1 MIEKQKMK
9 RIIVIY
15 WIFFALIELNGQPA
29 TENLIGKV
37 SFVSTQNIYVKFK
50 STSGISVGDTL
61 FLTSGD
67 ILIPALVVNNL
78 SSVSCLC
85 SSITDQN
92 IPVDHIV
99 IARTRSVKSG
109 DQQGENKIVKDV
121 VPEQGNISD
130 SVRQNAS
137 VPKNN
142 QLIRGSISVNSYSD
156 FSNSEVPGSQRF
168 RYTLSLNA
176 ANISGSKFSVETYIS
191 FRHKSGEWQEVKDD
205 IFSALKIYNLSLR
218 YDLNTTT
225 SLSFGRR
232 INPRISSMG
241 AIDGIQFEKS
251 INKFSFGILAGSR
264 PDYQNYSVDLSLFQY
279 GGYLSF
285 NTGNN
290 GKNSGSSLAYIE
302 QTNNF
307 KTDRRFLYFQHSNT
321 FIKNLWFLS
330 TVELDLFKLVNDV
343 PSTTLDLTGTYISLS
358 YRITKKISVSG
369 SYDARKNVMYY
380 ETYKSYI
387 DRLLEN
393 ELRQGFRLTGNW
405 RFADYM
411 IIGLQ
416 SGYRFLKSDP
426 HPSKNVYGY
435 FTYTRVPGLNLSA
448 TISGSYLESAFVNS
462 KIAGLTLL
470 KDFPGGKIQTG
481 MGYHFVDN
489 TLPES
494 NADVIQHIGEINLS
508 LQFLKKMSL
517 SVNYE
522 GTFEPEKSFNRIY
535 LQLRS
540 RF

>member
-1 MIEKQKMK
+1 MK
-9 RIIVIY
+9 KIIA
-15 WIFFALIELNGQPA
+15 IFWVFLAFCELNGQQSG
-29 TENLIGKV
+29 ENMIGKV
-37 SFVSTQNIYVKFK
+37 SFISSQNIYVKFR

-67 ILIPALVVNNL
+67 KLIPALIVNNL
-78 SSVSCLC
+78 SSASCLC

-92 IPVDHIV
+92 IPVDHII
-99 IARTRSVKSG
+99 IARSGSVKTN
-109 DQQGENKIVKDV
+109 DRPGEEIVIKKV
-121 VPEQGNISD
+121 ESEQGNTAD
-130 SVRQNAS
+130 SVNQQTRA
-137 VPKNN
+137 PKKN
-142 QLIRGSISVNSYSD
+142 QPVQGSISINSYSD
-156 FSNSEVPGSQRF
+156 FSNTEVTGTQRF

-218 YDLNTTT
+218 YDLNKST
-225 SLSFGRR
+225 SFSFGRR

-279 GGYLSF
+279 GGYLAF

-290 GKNSGSSLAYIE
+290 GRNSESSLAYIE

-330 TVELDLFKLVNDV
+330 TVELDLFKLENEV
-343 PSTTLDLTGTYISLS
+343 PSTVLDLTGTYISLS
-358 YRITKKISVSG
+358 YRITKKVTVSG

-380 ETYKSYI
+380 ETYKSYV

-393 ELRQGFRLTGNW
+393 ELRQGFRLNGRW
-405 RFADYM
+405 RFSDNM

-416 SGYRFLKSDP
+416 SGYRYLKSDP
-426 HPSKNVYGY
+426 HPSKNIYGY

-481 MGYHFVDN
+481 MGYHFVNN

-494 NADVIQHIGEINLS
+494 QADIIQHIGEINLYWLFS
-508 LQFLKKMSL
+508 KKMSL

-522 GTFEPEKSFNRIY
+522 GTFEPDNSFNRIY
-535 LQLRS
+535 LQLRT

>member
-1 MIEKQKMK
+1 MK
-9 RIIVIY
+9 KITAIFLT
-15 WIFFALIELNGQPA
+15 FFAIIELSGQQA
-29 TENLIGKV
+29 AENLIGKV
-37 SFVSTQNIYVKFK
+37 SFISSQNIYVKFK

-61 FLTSGD
+61 FLTSGNR
-67 ILIPALVVNNL
+67 LVPALVVNNL

-92 IPVDHIV
+92 IPVDHII
-99 IARTRSVKSG
+99 IAIARSVKSS
-109 DQQGENKIVKDV
+109 DQYVENIIAKEV
-121 VPEQGNISD
+121 VPEQGNNVD
-130 SVRQNAS
+130 SVNLQTGE
-137 VPKNN
+137 PKNS
-142 QLIRGSISVNSYSD
+142 QLIQGSISVNSYSD
-156 FSNSEVPGSQRF
+156 FSNTEVPGSQRF

-176 ANISGSKFSVETYIS
+176 ANISKSKFSVETYLS
-191 FRHKSGEWQEVKDD
+191 FRHKSGDWQEVKDD

-218 YDLNTTT
+218 YDLNKSTRF
-225 SLSFGRR
+225 SIGRR

-251 INKFSFGILAGSR
+251 INKFSFGIVAGSR

-279 GGYLSF
+279 GGYLAF
-285 NTGNN
+285 NTGNK
-290 GKNSGSSLAYIE
+290 GKNSESSLAYIE

-330 TVELDLFKLVNDV
+330 TVELDLFKLENDV
-343 PSTTLDLTGTYISLS
+343 PSSALDLTGTYISLS
-358 YRITKKISVSG
+358 YRITKKVSVSG

-380 ETYKSYI
+380 ETYKSYV
-387 DRLLEN
+387 DRLLDN
-393 ELRQGFRLTGNW
+393 ELRQGFRLYGNW
-405 RFADYM
+405 RFSDYM

-426 HPSKNVYGY
+426 HPSMNIYGY
-435 FTYTRVPGLNLSA
+435 YTYTRVPGLNLSA
-448 TISGSYLESAFVNS
+448 TISGSYVESSFVNS

-470 KDFPGGKIQTG
+470 KDFRGGKVQTG
-481 MGYHFVDN
+481 MGYHMVDN
-489 TLPES
+489 RLPES
-494 NADVIQHIGEINLS
+494 QVDIIQHIGEMNLYWN
-508 LQFLKKMSL
+508 FLKKLSL

-522 GTFEPEKSFNRIY
+522 GTFEPENSYNRIY

>member
-1 MIEKQKMK
+1 MK
-9 RIIVIY
+9 KIIVIF
-15 WIFFALIELNGQPA
+15 WVFLALIELDGQQSA
-29 TENLIGKV
+29 ENLIGKV
-37 SFVSTQNIYVKFK
+37 SFISSQNIYVKFK

-67 ILIPALVVNNL
+67 KLIPALIVNNL

-85 SSITDQN
+85 NSITDQN
-92 IPVDHIV
+92 IPVDHII
-99 IARTRSVKSG
+99 IARARSFTTN
-109 DQQGENKIVKDV
+109 DRPGEKIIVKEG
-121 VPEQGNISD
+121 VPEQEYIKD
-130 SVRQNAS
+130 SVKQQSGRPIRSQF
-137 VPKNN
+137 
-142 QLIRGSISVNSYSD
+142 IRGSISVNSYSD
-156 FSNSEVPGSQRF
+156 FSNTEVPGSQRF
-168 RYTLSLNA
+168 RYTFALNA
-176 ANISGSKFSVETYIS
+176 ANISGSKFSLDSYVS

-218 YDLNTTT
+218 YDLNKST
-225 SLSFGRR
+225 SFSFGRR

-279 GGYLSF
+279 GGYLAFSTV
-285 NTGNN
+285 NK
-290 GKNSGSSLAYIE
+290 GKNSESSLAYIE

-330 TVELDLFKLVNDV
+330 TVELDLFKLENEV
-343 PSTTLDLTGTYISLS
+343 PSTALDLTGTYISLS
-358 YRITKKISVSG
+358 YRITKKLSVSG

-380 ETYKSYI
+380 ETYKSYV

-393 ELRQGFRLTGNW
+393 ELRQGFRLYGRW
-405 RFADYM
+405 RFSDYM

-448 TISGSYLESAFVNS
+448 TISGSYLESSFVNS

-470 KDFPGGKIQTG
+470 KDFPGGRIQTG
-481 MGYHFVDN
+481 IGYHFVDN
-489 TLPES
+489 TLSES
-494 NADVIQHIGEINLS
+494 QVDMIQHIGELNLYWLFS
-508 LQFLKKMSL
+508 KKMSL
-517 SVNYE
+517 SANYE
-522 GTFEPEKSFNRIY
+522 GTFETDKSYNRIY
-535 LQLRS
+535 LQLRT

>member
-1 MIEKQKMK
+1 MK
-9 RIIVIY
+9 KIIAVF
-15 WIFFALIELNGQPA
+15 WVFLVLIELNGQQPA
-29 TENLIGKV
+29 ENLIGKV
-37 SFVSTQNIYVKFK
+37 SFISSQNIYVKFK

-67 ILIPALVVNNL
+67 KLVPALIVNSL

-85 SSITDQN
+85 RSITDQI
-92 IPVDHIV
+92 IPVDHII
-99 IARTRSVKSG
+99 IARSANAKSM
-109 DQQGENKIVKDV
+109 DRTSEKTDIKDV
-121 VPEQGNISD
+121 ISEPAITAD
-130 SVRQNAS
+130 SLNQQTGRQ
-137 VPKNN
+137 KNN

-156 FSNSEVPGSQRF
+156 FSNTEVPASQRF

-205 IFSALKIYNLSLR
+205 IFSALKIYSLSLR
-218 YDLNTTT
+218 YDLNKST
-225 SLSFGRR
+225 SFIIGRR

-241 AIDGIQFEKS
+241 AMDGVQFEKS
-251 INKFSFGILAGSR
+251 VNKFTFGILAGSR

-279 GGYLSF
+279 GGYLAF

-330 TVELDLFKLVNDV
+330 TIELDLFKLEDDV
-343 PSTTLDLTGTYISLS
+343 PSTKLDLTGTYVSLS
-358 YRITKKISVSG
+358 YRITKKVSVSG

-380 ETYKSYI
+380 ETYKSYV

-393 ELRQGFRLTGNW
+393 ELRQGFRLYGNW
-405 RFADYM
+405 RFSNYM

-435 FTYTRVPGLNLSA
+435 FTYTRVPGLNLLA
-448 TISGSYLESAFVNS
+448 TISGSYLESSFINS
-462 KIAGLTLL
+462 KIAGLNIL
-470 KDFPGGKIQTG
+470 KEYPGGKIQTG

-494 NADVIQHIGEINLS
+494 QADVIQHIGEVNLNWLFS
-508 LQFLKKMSL
+508 KKMSL

-522 GTFEPEKSFNRIY
+522 GTFEQDKSFNRIY
-535 LQLRS
+535 LQLRT

>member
-1 MIEKQKMK
+1 MK
-9 RIIVIY
+9 KIIALFWV
-15 WIFFALIELNGQPA
+15 FLALIELYGQQSA
-29 TENLIGKV
+29 ENLIGKV
-37 SFVSTQNIYVKFK
+37 SFISSQNIYVKFK

-61 FLTSGD
+61 FVTSGD
-67 ILIPALVVNNL
+67 KLIPALIVNNL

-85 SSITDQN
+85 RSITDQN

-99 IARTRSVKSG
+99 IARTRIAKPG
-109 DQQGENKIVKDV
+109 DRQGENIIVNDLV
-121 VPEQGNISD
+121 QEQVNSID
-130 SVRQNAS
+130 SAKQQTS
-137 VPKNN
+137 VAKKN
-142 QLIRGSISVNSYSD
+142 QPVRGSISVNSYSD
-156 FSNSEVPGSQRF
+156 FSNTEVSGSQRF

-176 ANISGSKFSVETYIS
+176 DNISGSKFSVETYIS

-205 IFSALKIYNLSLR
+205 IFSALKIYNLALR
-218 YDLNTTT
+218 YDLNKST
-225 SLSFGRR
+225 SFSFGRR

-241 AIDGIQFEKS
+241 ALDGIQFEKS

-279 GGYLSF
+279 GGYLAF
-285 NTGNN
+285 NTGNK

-330 TVELDLFKLVNDV
+330 TVELDLFKLENDV

-358 YRITKKISVSG
+358 YRVTRKVSVSG

-380 ETYKSYI
+380 ETYKSYV

-393 ELRQGFRLTGNW
+393 ELRQGFRLSGNW
-405 RFADYM
+405 RFSNYM

-448 TISGSYLESAFVNS
+448 TISGSYLESAFINS

-470 KDFPGGKIQTG
+470 KEFPGGKLQTG

-494 NADVIQHIGEINLS
+494 QVDVIQHIGEINLYW
-508 LQFLKKMSL
+508 QFLKKMSL

-522 GTFEPEKSFNRIY
+522 GTFETVNTYNRIY
-535 LQLRS
+535 LQVRT